1 MIKLNETYFIDNEES
16 TIVFSE
22 GNKGTVNG
30 NYEIRGKKDTGTI
43 NGTLD
48 GNVLKGTF
56 HNKIGNSTG
65 FIEFAFTENGFDAK
79 WKSGLE
85 PGPMRGKWNGKL
97 SDSGNNTK
105 KDDSSSLSAEQLK
118 WIEKK
123 DAWDY
128 EEAPKEWLHSKEFIL
143 NSVKKDENTLEFA
156 SDELKND
163 KEIVKTAVLKNG
175 WALQYASDS
184 CKDDKEVVLAALS
197 TDGTALEYASESL
210 KKDREV
216 VLAAVSNYGGAI
228 EHATETLKADKE
240 IVLAAVSNEG
250 CSLEYVAE
258 EFKSHKEIV
267 LKAVLNNGYALEYA
281 SENLRDDKEVVLAA
295 ISKDGGPFEYASENL
310 LNNKELLILAVS
322 KDSSIL
328 KLANEELKKDK
339 EVLAAAVSSDSSLSY
354 SLNEHLSEEQKQ
366 YLEEGITLEDFDAEY
381 QGGNDGKVA
390 WMKEKHFLLEAI
402 KQDVRILKHAS
413 DELKADR
420 ELISEAIKN
429 DISAIDYADEKLQSD
444 PELLIARI
452 ILHFKGDE
460 NISINDEDINIFVEG
475 GEFYDPLEPIEKL
488 LFKVEF
494 IVLKNRKE
502 EFHSFY
508 KKIIDFVNKNHECF
522 WILQAVS
529 ARLETIESN
538 ASWYEENPDH
548 YTNVCELTQSFDI
561 VLEFE
566 PSIEFET
573 YYNDSEISTLY
584 DGMWT
589 SNKDEEGLHFTEF
602 IMDKTSMEWDTES
615 WDDAKFYNHAIS
627 RIWVGLINYSLRYLH
642 EGFDEENGAICLHS
656 VVQEY
661 YEPIQ
666 DSGCAD
672 YGINTFRVISEY
684 LLEIPKND
692 YDLNETDRD
701 DLEEFNG
708 WQFDLQKVAQNF
720 LNRDLFDCE
729 YPEPTEQAKEK
740 L

>member
-1 MIKLNETYFIDNEES
+1 MIKLNTPY
-16 TIVFSE
+16 TIENGDVVTFSE
-22 GNKGTVNG
+22 GKKGS
-30 NYEIRGKKDTGTI
+30 ITGTYSEATLT
-43 NGTLD
+43 GTLE
-48 GNVLKGTF
+48 GNLLKATF
-56 HNKIGNSTG
+56 HNTKVNASGL
-65 FIEFAFTENGFDAK
+65 IEITFHENGFDAK
-79 WKSGLE
+79 WKNGIE
-85 PGPMRGKWNGKL
+85 PGPMRGKWEGKL

-143 NSVKKDENTLEFA
+143 NAVKKDENTLEFA

-163 KEIVKTAVLKNG
+163 KEIVKAAVLKNG

-210 KKDREV
+210 KEDREV
-216 VLAAVSNYGGAI
+216 VLAAVSNNGGAI

-258 EFKSHKEIV
+258 EFKSNKEIV

-328 KLANEELKKDK
+328 KLANEQLKKDK

-381 QGGNDGKVA
+381 QGGDDGKVA

-429 DISAIDYADEKLQSD
+429 DISAIDYADENLQWD
-444 PELLIARI
+444 PEILTFRI
-452 ILHFKGDE
+452 DTHFHGDNNI
-460 NISINDEDINIFVEG
+460 NISDDDLTIFLT
-475 GEFYDPLEPIEKL
+475 DTSNPSILIEKL

-494 IVLKNRKE
+494 LFLKNKKE
-502 EFHSFY
+502 EVKVFH
-508 KKIIDFVNKNHECF
+508 KKLIDFINANHECY
-522 WILQAVS
+522 WILGAVS
-529 ARLETIESN
+529 ERTLSIYDKFENYSYSGDAIAKSKF
-538 ASWYEENPDH
+538 EEIATLAKLIT
-548 YTNVCELTQSFDI
+548 YDI
-561 VLEFE
+561 DFQPE
-566 PSIEFET
+566 IEFET
-573 YYNDSEISTLY
+573 YFIDSEISHNWDAGKWGTQE
-584 DGMWT
+584 D
-589 SNKDEEGLHFTEF
+589 DEGLSFTEF
-602 IMDKTSMEWDTES
+602 IMSVTDMEWDTDS

-627 RIWVGLINYSLRYLH
+627 RFWIALQNYSYSND
-642 EGFDEENGAICLHS
+642 DEENMAVCLYS
-656 VVQEY
+656 VVQEQ

-666 DSGCAD
+666 DSGCAH
-672 YGINTFRVISEY
+672 YGIDTFRTVIEFMFGM
-684 LLEIPKND
+684 KRND

-708 WQFDLQKVAQNF
+708 WQFDLNKVASELCNS
-720 LNRDLFDCE
+720 DLFDDW
-729 YPEPTEQAKEK
+729 PGATEFAKRK
-740 L
+740 Q